1 MMENKNEELASLI
14 FPDITE
20 TIEDLEKR
28 YPKRNLPEGAEVTRF
43 APSPTGFLHIGGL
56 FGSLIDMT
64 VANETNGRF
73 IFRIEDTD
81 KKREVENGVRDLI
94 TQMRA
99 FKVIN
104 DEGLVSETEE
114 VGDYG
119 PYKQS
124 EREYI
129 YKVCAKELIR
139 KGRAYPC
146 FCTSEELDRL
156 RESQEKNKQIPGY
169 YGMYARCRNYTADEA
184 IEKIK
189 SGMPYIIRFRSLG
202 SHLKKVKVQDIIRG
216 KIEMAEN
223 DQDIVIIKSDGLPT
237 YHFAH
242 AVDDH
247 FMRTTIAVRGE
258 EWIPST
264 ALHLDL
270 FGALGFEPVKYD
282 HTPTIMKNDNGSKR
296 KLSKRKDPESAVSF
310 FIEEGYPAD
319 SIIEYLL
326 TIINSDYELWRKANK
341 DVSWRE
347 FKVKLNKLN
356 SSGALFDMQKLTDVS
371 KEVISRYKSQ
381 ELLSLV
387 LDWAKVYDK
396 ELYDILNKDLEYA
409 KEVFA
414 IERDNAV
421 KIRKDRAKYKDVIPN
436 TFYMYEE
443 LYEKDIKNG
452 LDFNLE
458 KLNREYIKAIL
469 NNYLNIHS
477 PSLDKETWFANVKEM
492 ASTMGFCVNM
502 KEYKASPESFKGSI
516 ADVTDVIRV
525 AISNRHN
532 TPDIYCIM
540 QVLGEQRTK
549 ERIKKAVENI

>member
-1 MMENKNEELASLI
+1 MMEDKNEELASLI

-64 VANETNGRF
+64 VANETNGKF

-81 KKREVENGVRDLI
+81 KKREVENGVRNLI

-139 KGRAYPC
+139 NGRAYPC

-189 SGMPYIIRFRSLG
+189 SGMSYIIRFRSLG
-202 SHLKKVKVQDIIRG
+202 SHLKKVKIQDIIRG

-270 FGALGFEPVKYD
+270 FSALGFEPVRYA

-341 DVSWRE
+341 DASWRE

-356 SSGALFDMQKLTDVS
+356 SSGALFDMQNLTDVS

-396 ELYDILNKDLEYA
+396 ELYDILNKDLDYA

-421 KIRKDRAKYKDVIPN
+421 KIRKDIAKYKDIIPN
-436 TFYMYEE
+436 TFYMYDE

-458 KLNREYIKAIL
+458 KLNKEDIKAIL

-477 PSLDKETWFANVKEM
+477 SSLDKETWFANVKEM
-492 ASTMGFCVNM
+492 ANTMGFCVNM

-540 QVLGEQRTK
+540 RVLGEQRTK
-549 ERIKKAVENI
+549 DRIKKAIENI

>member
-1 MMENKNEELASLI
+1 MMEDKNEELASLI

-64 VANETNGRF
+64 VANETNGKF

-81 KKREVENGVRDLI
+81 KKREVENGVRNLI
-94 TQMRA
+94 IQMRA

-139 KGRAYPC
+139 NGRAYPC

-189 SGMPYIIRFRSLG
+189 SGMSYIIRFRSLG
-202 SHLKKVKVQDIIRG
+202 SHLKKVKIQDIIRG

-270 FGALGFEPVKYD
+270 FSALGFEPVRYA

-341 DVSWRE
+341 DASWRE

-396 ELYDILNKDLEYA
+396 ELYDILNKDLDYA

-421 KIRKDRAKYKDVIPN
+421 KIRKDIAKYKDIIPN
-436 TFYMYEE
+436 TFYMYDE

-458 KLNREYIKAIL
+458 KLNKEDIKAIL

-477 PSLDKETWFANVKEM
+477 SSLDKETWFANVKEM
-492 ASTMGFCVNM
+492 ANTMGFCVNM

-540 QVLGEQRTK
+540 RVLGEQRTK
-549 ERIKKAVENI
+549 DRIKKAIENI

>member
-64 VANETNGRF
+64 VANETNGKF

-169 YGMYARCRNYTADEA
+169 YGMYARCRNYTVDET

-270 FGALGFEPVKYD
+270 FGALGFEPVKYA

-396 ELYDILNKDLEYA
+396 ELYDILNKDLDYA

-421 KIRKDRAKYKDVIPN
+421 KIRKDIAKYKDVIPN
-436 TFYMYEE
+436 TFYMYDE

-458 KLNREYIKAIL
+458 KLNKEDIKAIL

-477 PSLDKETWFANVKEM
+477 SSLDKETWFANVKEM
-492 ASTMGFCVNM
+492 ANTMGFCVNM

-549 ERIKKAVENI
+549 ERIKKAIENI

>member
-1 MMENKNEELASLI
+1 MMEDKNEELASLI

-64 VANETNGRF
+64 VANETNGKF

-81 KKREVENGVRDLI
+81 KKREVENGVRNLI

-139 KGRAYPC
+139 NGRAYPC

-189 SGMPYIIRFRSLG
+189 SGMSYIIRFRSLG
-202 SHLKKVKVQDIIRG
+202 SHLKKVKIQDIIRG

-270 FGALGFEPVKYD
+270 FSALGFEPVRYA

-341 DVSWRE
+341 DASWRE

-396 ELYDILNKDLEYA
+396 ELYDILNKDLDYA

-421 KIRKDRAKYKDVIPN
+421 KIRKDIAKYKDIIPN
-436 TFYMYEE
+436 TFYMYDE

-458 KLNREYIKAIL
+458 KLNKEDIKAIL

-477 PSLDKETWFANVKEM
+477 SSLDKETWFANVKEM
-492 ASTMGFCVNM
+492 ANTMGFCVNM

-540 QVLGEQRTK
+540 RVLGEQRTK
-549 ERIKKAVENI
+549 DRIKKAIENI

>member
-1 MMENKNEELASLI
+1 MEDKNEELASLI

-64 VANETNGRF
+64 VANETNGKF

-81 KKREVENGVRDLI
+81 KKREVENGVRNLI

-139 KGRAYPC
+139 NGRAYPC

-189 SGMPYIIRFRSLG
+189 SGMSYIIRFRSLG
-202 SHLKKVKVQDIIRG
+202 SHLKKVKIQDIIRG

-270 FGALGFEPVKYD
+270 FSALGFEPVRYA

-341 DVSWRE
+341 DASWRE

-396 ELYDILNKDLEYA
+396 ELYDILNKDLDYA

-421 KIRKDRAKYKDVIPN
+421 KIRKDIAKYKDIIPN
-436 TFYMYEE
+436 TFYMYDE

-458 KLNREYIKAIL
+458 KLNKEDIKAIL

-477 PSLDKETWFANVKEM
+477 SSLDKETWFANVKEM
-492 ASTMGFCVNM
+492 ANTMGFCVNM

-540 QVLGEQRTK
+540 RVLGEQRTK
-549 ERIKKAVENI
+549 DRIKKAIENI

>member
-1 MMENKNEELASLI
+1 MMEDKNEELASLI
-14 FPDITE
+14 FPDITA

-64 VANETNGRF
+64 VANETNGKF

-81 KKREVENGVRDLI
+81 KKREVENGVRNLI

-139 KGRAYPC
+139 NGRAYPC

-189 SGMPYIIRFRSLG
+189 SGMSYIIRFRSLG
-202 SHLKKVKVQDIIRG
+202 SHLKKVKIQDIIRG

-270 FGALGFEPVKYD
+270 FSALGFEPVRYA

-341 DVSWRE
+341 DASWRE

-396 ELYDILNKDLEYA
+396 ELYDILNKDLDYA

-421 KIRKDRAKYKDVIPN
+421 KIRKDIAKYKDIIPN
-436 TFYMYEE
+436 TFYMYDE

-458 KLNREYIKAIL
+458 KLNKEDIKAIL

-477 PSLDKETWFANVKEM
+477 SSLDKETWFANVKEM
-492 ASTMGFCVNM
+492 ANTMGFCVNM

-540 QVLGEQRTK
+540 RVLGEQRTK
-549 ERIKKAVENI
+549 DRIKKAIENI

>member
-1 MMENKNEELASLI
+1 
-14 FPDITE
+14 
-20 TIEDLEKR
+20 
-28 YPKRNLPEGAEVTRF
+28 
-43 APSPTGFLHIGGL
+43 
-56 FGSLIDMT
+56 
-64 VANETNGRF
+64 
-73 IFRIEDTD
+73 
-81 KKREVENGVRDLI
+81 
-94 TQMRA
+94 
-99 FKVIN
+99 
-104 DEGLVSETEE
+104 
-114 VGDYG
+114 
-119 PYKQS
+119 
-124 EREYI
+124 
-129 YKVCAKELIR
+129 
-139 KGRAYPC
+139 
-146 FCTSEELDRL
+146 
-156 RESQEKNKQIPGY
+156 
-169 YGMYARCRNYTADEA
+169 
-184 IEKIK
+184 
-189 SGMPYIIRFRSLG
+189 
-202 SHLKKVKVQDIIRG
+202 
-216 KIEMAEN
+216 
-223 DQDIVIIKSDGLPT
+223 
-237 YHFAH
+237 
-242 AVDDH
+242 
-247 FMRTTIAVRGE
+247 
-258 EWIPST
+258 
-264 ALHLDL
+264 
-270 FGALGFEPVKYD
+270 
-282 HTPTIMKNDNGSKR
+282 MKNDNGSKR

-421 KIRKDRAKYKDVIPN
+421 KIRKDIAKYKDVIPN

-458 KLNREYIKAIL
+458 KLNREDIKAIL

>member
-64 VANETNGRF
+64 VANETNGKF

-81 KKREVENGVRDLI
+81 KKREVENGVHDLI

-223 DQDIVIIKSDGLPT
+223 DQDVVIIKSDGLPT

-270 FGALGFEPVKYD
+270 FDALGFETVKYA

-341 DVSWRE
+341 DASWRE

-396 ELYDILNKDLEYA
+396 ELYDILNKDLDYA

-421 KIRKDRAKYKDVIPN
+421 KIRKDIAKYKDVIPN
-436 TFYMYEE
+436 TFYMYDE

-458 KLNREYIKAIL
+458 KLNKEDIKAIL

-477 PSLDKETWFANVKEM
+477 SSLDKETWFANVKEM
-492 ASTMGFCVNM
+492 ANTMGFCVNM

-549 ERIKKAVENI
+549 ERIKKAIENI